1 MNIKSNVVTHYYYMV
16 LFLLLFITYNVTQYL
31 GIRDGDY
38 NTVGLI
44 IAVIIEIALLMGFV
58 MLINNFHVVT
68 ASKKGIKL
76 KKGIQIRWEEVSSVK
91 KIPLMDLYII
101 ELKSKKLFLFVG
113 DRFPLGVFGI
123 FFQDNQMYQLIC
135 VVKKLYNI

>member
-1 MNIKSNVVTHYYYMV
+1 MV

-123 FFQDNQMYQLIC
+123 FFQDNQMYQPIC

>member
-1 MNIKSNVVTHYYYMV
+1 MV